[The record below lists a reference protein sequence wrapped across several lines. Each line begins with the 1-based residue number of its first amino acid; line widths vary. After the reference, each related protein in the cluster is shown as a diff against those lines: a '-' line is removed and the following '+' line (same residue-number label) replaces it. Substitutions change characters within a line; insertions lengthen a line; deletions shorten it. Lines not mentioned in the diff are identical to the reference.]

1 MMTAAA
7 QTVALGIP
15 AALAIL
21 GFGIV
26 AWQFLAAMRFPLHRR
41 APGPSAGGSPVP
53 APGVSV
59 LKPLKGLDPGQS
71 ERCLRSWLGQDHA
84 GPLQFLFVVADE
96 DDPVVPLVRRLI
108 SEHPHREA
116 RLLVCP
122 SRVGANAK
130 VSKLAQAEGEIVHGL
145 VLVSDADVLAP
156 PDLVSQMV
164 LPLEDPGV
172 GLVHCFYRLAN
183 PSNAAMEWEAT
194 AVNADFWSQVLQSRT
209 LAPMDFALGASM
221 LIRRTALEG
230 IGGFRAVADHLAD
243 DFQIG
248 HRIAAAGGRI
258 ELCPVVVECLDTPTG
273 WRAIWTHQVRWNRT
287 IRVCRPAPY
296 AASILANAT
305 LWNALA
311 AMVAWWHPAL
321 TPGARGAWVGL
332 FMGLVIV
339 RSAMAQALAW
349 RLAALPGRPG
359 RRDDTFVFRMAAVRD
374 LLGAAVWVA
383 ALGGNRVHWRGIDYR
398 VDREGRLTPL
408 PSGRA

>member
-1 MMTAAA
+1 MTTA
-7 QTVALGIP
+7 QTI
-15 AALAIL
+15 ALALPGTLAVL

-26 AWQFLAAMRFPLHRR
+26 TWQFLAAIRFPLHRR
-41 APGPSAGGSPVP
+41 TPDADTGRPSAPP
-53 APGVSV
+53 PGVCL
-59 LKPLKGLDPGQS
+59 LKPLKGLDPDHS
-71 ERCLRSWLGQDHA
+71 ERCLRSWLAQDHA

-96 DDPVVPLVRRLI
+96 ADPIVPLVRRLI
-108 SEHPHREA
+108 AEHPHRDA
-116 RLLVCP
+116 RLRVCP
-122 SRVGANAK
+122 DRMGANAK
-130 VSKLAQAEGEIVHGL
+130 VSKLAQVGEEIAHGL

-164 LPLEDPGV
+164 RPLEDPKV
-172 GLVHCFYRLAN
+172 ALVHCFYRLAN
-183 PSNAAMEWEAT
+183 PANAAMEWEAT

-311 AMVAWWHPAL
+311 AATAWGHPAL
-321 TPGARGAWVGL
+321 PPGVRGAWVGL
-332 FMGLVIV
+332 FMGLVIA

-349 RLAALPGRPG
+349 RLAALPGRQA
-359 RRDDTFVFRMAAVRD
+359 RRDDAFVFGTAAVRD

-408 PSGRA
+408 PNGRA